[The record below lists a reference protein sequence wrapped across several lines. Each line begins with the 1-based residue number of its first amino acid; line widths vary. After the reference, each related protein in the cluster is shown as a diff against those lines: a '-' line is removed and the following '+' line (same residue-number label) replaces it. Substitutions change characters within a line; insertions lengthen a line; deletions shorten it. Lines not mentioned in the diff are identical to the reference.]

1 MAKEASSSSSVK
13 QINQVVAQVPMKS
26 AWLSK
31 INWTQA
37 IGVVAMVGTALN
49 LFDLD
54 PEMQVKVVTAIGIV
68 QGGITWMIKTF
79 FTPTVTPTSVAIAK
93 AGEGA

>member
-1 MAKEASSSSSVK
+1 MAAVK
-13 QINQVVAQVPMKS
+13 QVNQAVAQVPMKS

-37 IGVVAMVGTALN
+37 IGVVAMIGTALN

-54 PEMQVKVVTAIGIV
+54 PETQVKVVTAIGVV

-93 AGEGA
+93 AGEGS

>member
-1 MAKEASSSSSVK
+1 MATPVK
-13 QINQVVAQVPMKS
+13 QVNQVVAQVPMKS

-37 IGVVAMVGTALN
+37 VAIVAMAGTMFN
-49 LFDLD
+49 LFDWT
-54 PEMQVKVVTAIGIV
+54 PEDQVKVLAGITMV
-68 QGGITWMIKTF
+68 QSAVTWMIKTF

-93 AGEGA
+93 AGEGEK